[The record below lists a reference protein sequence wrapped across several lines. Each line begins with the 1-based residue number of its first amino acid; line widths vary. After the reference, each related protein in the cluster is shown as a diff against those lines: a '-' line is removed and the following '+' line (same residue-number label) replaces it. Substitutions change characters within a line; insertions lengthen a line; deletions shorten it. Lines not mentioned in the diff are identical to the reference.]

1 MSLSVPVAEVRAA
14 IAAEDWD
21 LAVAV
26 LDAHDADVR
35 RYFSDPTRRPSL
47 SECAHLFA
55 LQQTLMAELSAAR
68 KATSDALRRLHQ
80 DRRGVSA
87 YLGAGA

>member
-1 MSLSVPVAEVRAA
+1 MSLSVPVEQIRAA
-14 IAAEDWD
+14 IAAQDWD
-21 LAVAV
+21 AADAL

-35 RYFSDPTRRPSL
+35 AYFSDPTRQPSL
-47 SECAHLFA
+47 SECARVFA
-55 LQQTLMAELSAAR
+55 VQQALMAELAAAR
-68 KATSDALRRLHQ
+68 DATSDALRRLHQ